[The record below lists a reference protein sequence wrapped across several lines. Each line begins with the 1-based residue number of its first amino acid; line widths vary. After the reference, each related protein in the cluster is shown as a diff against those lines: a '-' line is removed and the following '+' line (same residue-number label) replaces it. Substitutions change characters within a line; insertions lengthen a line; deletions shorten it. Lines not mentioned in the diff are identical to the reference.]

1 MTHLDGNAAAGPL
14 GDVFT
19 RDITMARATCAA
31 CGAEGPL
38 GAAML
43 YGETMGAIVRCAAC
57 EAVLLRFV
65 ETPRG
70 IRLDLRGTAVLA
82 WDTRPGA

>member
-19 RDITMARATCAA
+19 HEITTAVVTCAG
-31 CGAEGPL
+31 CGNRGPL

-43 YGETMGAIVRCAAC
+43 YGETMGTIVRCVAC
-57 EAVLLRFV
+57 EQVLLRFA

-70 IRLDLRGTAVLA
+70 IRLDMRGIGVLA
-82 WDTRPGA
+82 WDV

>member
-19 RDITMARATCAA
+19 REVTTALATCAS
-31 CGAEGPL
+31 CGNRGPL
-38 GAAML
+38 GGAML
-43 YGETMGAIVRCAAC
+43 YGETMGAIVRCVAC
-57 EAVLLRFV
+57 EAVLLRFA

-70 IRLDLRGTAVLA
+70 IRLDMRGIGVLA
-82 WDTRPGA
+82 WDA

>member
-19 RDITMARATCAA
+19 REITTARVTCAS

-43 YGETMGAIVRCAAC
+43 YGEAMGAIVRCAAC
-57 EAVLLRFV
+57 EAVLVRFA
-65 ETPRG
+65 ETPAG
-70 IRLDLRGTAVLA
+70 VRLDLRGAAVLA
-82 WDTRPGA
+82 WDTRPAA